1 MSDLIVFPYKRN
13 AGLQLPFITFA
24 VLHQQTWFAIEAYV
38 DSGAAYS
45 VFASPVADR
54 IRLDFRSGRRVL
66 IQVGDGGL
74 IPVFL
79 HDLEIQIS
87 RHRFTAPVAFS
98 DRLGIRFGVLG
109 RSGVFDRFRVCFDEK
124 SLVVTLAPLG

>member
-1 MSDLIVFPYKRN
+1 MVYPYKRN
-13 AGLQLPFITFA
+13 AGLQLPFVTFA
-24 VLHQQTWFAIEAYV
+24 VQHQQRWFAIEAYV

-45 VFASPVADR
+45 VFASAVADR

-79 HDLEIQIS
+79 HDLEVQIGQ
-87 RHRFTAPVAFS
+87 HRFTAPVGFS

-124 SLVVTLAPLG
+124 RLVVTLAPLE